1 MAQDDQ
7 EEEEEED
14 EKGTMQLKLDFCGT
28 ETEFAE
34 KNWSDE

>member
-7 EEEEEED
+7 EE